1 MDSFLFALSH
11 LSRLPV
17 PAVPFKEES
26 LGRST
31 AFFPLVGL
39 LFGLI
44 LAVFWWL
51 AGWLFPPPVI
61 AAMIVVGLVALTGGI
76 HLDGFMDSVD
86 GLFSGRPR
94 ERKLEIMRDS
104 RVGAFGVLALTCLL
118 LLKFALLQGLLEGLF
133 AGVLFKMLLLI
144 PVLSRWGMTFAIFTF
159 PYARPEG
166 LGKLHTIYTGRKEL
180 LLATLTAA
188 VVAGFI
194 LGPVGLWLMALG
206 GALTLLLG
214 KAVAVELGGLTGDVY
229 GAINEVLEVMLL
241 LAFYVVLRVS
251 SSIL

>member
-1 MDSFLFALSH
+1 LDSFLFALSH

-17 PAVPFKEES
+17 PAVPFREES

-51 AGWLFPPPVI
+51 AGWLFPSQVI
-61 AAMIVVGLVALTGGI
+61 AAMIVVGLVVLTGGI

-104 RVGAFGVLALTCLL
+104 RVGAFGVLAVVCLF
-118 LLKFALLQGLLEGLF
+118 LLKFTLLLGLS
-133 AGVLFKMLLLI
+133 ANVLFEMLLLV

-166 LGKLHTIYTGRKEL
+166 LGKLHTIYTGKKEL
-180 LLATLTAA
+180 LLATFTAA
-188 VVAGFI
+188 VVAGFT
-194 LGPVGLWLMALG
+194 LGPAGLWLMALS

-214 KAVAVELGGLTGDVY
+214 KAVTVELGGLTGDVY
-229 GAINEVLEVMLL
+229 GAINEMLEVVLL
-241 LAFYVVLRVS
+241 LASYVFFRVS

>member
-17 PAVPFKEES
+17 PDIPFKGES

-39 LFGLI
+39 VFGVI
-44 LAVFWWL
+44 LAAFWWL

-61 AAMIVVGLVALTGGI
+61 AAMIVVGLVVLTGGI

-86 GLFSGRPR
+86 GLFSGRSR

-104 RVGAFGVLALTCLL
+104 RVGAFGVLALACLF
-118 LLKFALLQGLLEGLF
+118 LLKFTLLLGLPGD
-133 AGVLFKMLLLI
+133 VLLNMLLLV
-144 PVLSRWGMTFAIFTF
+144 PVLSRWGMVYAIFTF

-166 LGKLHTIYTGRKEL
+166 LGKLYASYTGKREL
-180 LLATLTAA
+180 LLATLTAVA
-188 VVAGFI
+188 VAGFT
-194 LGPVGLWLMALG
+194 LGPVGLWLMALS

-214 KAVAVELGGLTGDVY
+214 KAVAVELGGLTGDIY

-241 LAFYVVLRVS
+241 LASYAVFRIS
-251 SSIL
+251 SGIL